1 VRSQSAARAR
11 ALALSLL
18 VIALNNFG
26 NLILTY
32 GMRQLPETVG
42 VNPLDYIRAIFHP
55 VVALGIVLLIGWL
68 LTRMTLLSWAD
79 LSFVLPVTATGY
91 VLNMFLSQVF
101 LHESVSPRMW
111 AGAVLITAGAALAGS
126 ASTRESVPAR
136 PKDGAQ

>member
-1 VRSQSAARAR
+1 MRPRTRTKAR

-26 NLILTY
+26 NLILAY
-32 GMRQLPETVG
+32 GMRQLPETVT
-42 VNPLDYIRAIFHP
+42 VNPLDYIRAMFHP
-55 VVALGIVLLIGWL
+55 LVALGILLLIGWM

-91 VLNMFLSQVF
+91 VLNMVLSQTY
-101 LHESVSPRMW
+101 LHETVDARKW

-126 ASTRESVPAR
+126 ASTKSSLPGEPEGGAR
-136 PKDGAQ
+136 

>member
-1 VRSQSAARAR
+1 VHPHSRTKAR

-32 GMRQLPETVG
+32 GMRQLPGTVG
-42 VNPLDYIRAIFHP
+42 VNPLDYIRAMFHP
-55 VVALGIVLLIGWL
+55 MVALGIVMLIGWL

-91 VLNMFLSQVF
+91 VLNMVLSQTI
-101 LHESVSPRMW
+101 LHETVDARSW

-126 ASTRESVPAR
+126 ASTKESLPGTPEGGSR
-136 PKDGAQ
+136 